1 MMTLRVAVPLSREE
15 EVKQAV
21 RDKFV
26 QGLEDCEEV
35 ILPYAISLAL
45 PHKRTGRY
53 LESLGFIVE
62 PRFMRASLFAGGRGK
77 NGAFY
82 AHMVE
87 FGTHKMAPQA
97 ILRRAEEAAKDTM
110 GQVIAKRMREVR

>member
-1 MMTLRVAVPLSREE
+1 MITLWVDAPLTREE

-21 RDKFV
+21 RDKFM
-26 QGLEDCEEV
+26 QALADCEEI

-53 LESLGFIVE
+53 IQGLGYIVE
-62 PRFMRASLFAGGRGK
+62 PRFMRSSLFAGGRRK
-77 NGAFY
+77 KDAFY

-97 ILRRAEEAAKDTM
+97 ILRRSVDATKDAM
-110 GQVIAKRMREVR
+110 GRAIAKRMREVR